1 MHKSGLTE
9 LEAVLAVA
17 RRGSFRGAA
26 IELAMSTSAL
36 SNAVAGLEARLGVRL
51 FNRTTRS
58 VALSEAGERFV
69 AEVAP
74 ALTQIRDAME
84 AAGDLAATPR
94 GTLRINTSPGA
105 ALMTVP
111 LVHEYVRRYPQMHV
125 DIVTEG
131 RLIDIVAAGYD
142 AGIRLAETVPRDMV
156 SVPMGPDLAMAVV
169 GSPAYFER
177 FPVPRKPADLA
188 GHACVRTRMPSG
200 TMSRWEFQKKGQA
213 VTVDVEGPL
222 TLDDMPCTRTAA
234 LAGVAL
240 AWVSDQSVR
249 EDIARGDLVRVLAD
263 WSPSSPGLCLY
274 YPSRRHAPAGLRAFV
289 ELVRELDPRG
299 KAPRRR

>member
-17 RRGSFRGAA
+17 RRGSFRVAA

-74 ALTQIRDAME
+74 ALAQIRDAMS
-84 AAGDLAATPR
+84 AANDHAATPR

-105 ALMTVP
+105 ALMTAP
-111 LVHEYVRRYPQMHV
+111 IVHAFVRRHPQVHV

-131 RLIDIVAAGYD
+131 RMIDSVAAGHD
-142 AGIRLAETVPRDMV
+142 AGIRVAESVPRDMV

-169 GSPAYFER
+169 GSPAYFEQH
-177 FPVPRKPADLA
+177 PIPRKPADLA
-188 GHACVRTRMPSG
+188 AHACVRTRMPSG
-200 TMSRWEFQKKGQA
+200 TMSRWEFEKKGQA
-213 VTVDVEGPL
+213 VTVDVDGPL
-222 TLDDMPCTRTAA
+222 TLDDMPCTRAAA

-274 YPSRRHAPAGLRAFV
+274 YPSRRHAPAALRAFV
-289 ELVRELDPRG
+289 ELIRELNPRA
-299 KAPRRR
+299 KAPRGR

>member
-74 ALTQIRDAME
+74 ALAQIRDAME

-105 ALMTVP
+105 ALMTAP
-111 LVHEYVRRYPQMHV
+111 LVHEYIRRYPQMHV

-142 AGIRLAETVPRDMV
+142 AGIRVAESVPRDMV

-188 GHACVRTRMPSG
+188 GHDCVRTRMPSG

-222 TLDDMPCTRTAA
+222 TLDDMPCTRAAA

-289 ELVRELDPRG
+289 ELIHELDPRG

>member
-1 MHKSGLTE
+1 MHRSGLIE

-26 IELAMSTSAL
+26 VELAMSTSAV
-36 SNAVAGLEARLGVRL
+36 SNAVAGLESRLGVRL

-58 VALSEAGERFV
+58 VALSEAGDRFV

-74 ALTQIRDAME
+74 ALAQIRDAM
-84 AAGDLAATPR
+84 AAANDRAATPH

-105 ALMTVP
+105 ALMTAP
-111 LVHEYVRRYPQMHV
+111 IVHEFVRRHPQMHV

-131 RLIDIVAAGYD
+131 RLVDIVAAGHD
-142 AGIRLAETVPRDMV
+142 AGIRLAESVPRDMV
-156 SVPMGPDLAMAVV
+156 SVPMGPDLGMAVV
-169 GSPAYFER
+169 GSPAYFEHR
-177 FPVPRKPADLA
+177 PIPRTPSELA

-200 TMSRWEFQKKGQA
+200 TLARWEFTKKGRT
-213 VTVDVEGPL
+213 VGVDVDGPL
-222 TLDDMPCTRTAA
+222 TLDDMPCTRAAA

-249 EDIARGDLVRVLAD
+249 EDVERGRLVRVLAD
-263 WSPSSPGLCLY
+263 WCPSGPGLCLY

-289 ELVRELDPRG
+289 DLIRELDPRG
-299 KAPRRR
+299 KAPRGR